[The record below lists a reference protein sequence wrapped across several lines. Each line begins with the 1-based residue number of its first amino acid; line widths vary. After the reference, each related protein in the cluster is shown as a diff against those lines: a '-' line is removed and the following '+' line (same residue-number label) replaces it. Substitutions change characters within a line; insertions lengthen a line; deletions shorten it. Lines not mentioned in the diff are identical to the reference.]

1 MTIISPVLPKE
12 SQATPPSN
20 AAVSVAEQQRVSLNT
35 SILKSAEV
43 SLSAK
48 DNPLALTLRAIIDEL
63 NTVLEPDLG
72 ADAIDAAAES
82 GLDVSPEAT
91 AERIV
96 NLSTAFFSSFQDSNP
111 DETGD
116 EVLTHFLDVIRSGID
131 QGFAEART
139 ILEGLAVLEGSIAS
153 NIDLTYELVQEKL
166 DTFQQN
172 ISNTQAS
179 EK

>member
-1 MTIISPVLPKE
+1 MTITPVETQATP
-12 SQATPPSN
+12 QATPPI
-20 AAVSVAEQQRVSLNT
+20 SVAQQQKASLNA
-35 SILKSAEV
+35 SILKSTEV
-43 SLSAK
+43 SLSAQ

-63 NTVLEPDLG
+63 NTALEPEIG
-72 ADAIDAAAES
+72 PNAIDAAVES

-111 DETGD
+111 DESGD
-116 EVLTHFLDVIRSGID
+116 EVLTHFLDVIRGGIE
-131 QGFAEART
+131 QGFTEARN

-166 DTFQQN
+166 DAFQLKN
-172 ISNTQAS
+172 SDTQAT
-179 EK
+179 E